1 MPLATSQRARIA
13 YAVYGPQ
20 IPTDAPETL
29 LMIMGLGGSGAMWWR
44 LVPHLAREHRVI
56 TFDNRGTGGSSP
68 ATGPLTMGLMARDA
82 IAVLDAAGV
91 AAAHVVGASM
101 GGMVAQ
107 HVALD
112 HRDRVRSLAL
122 ACTTAGGPSG
132 PPNLRLLTATFLRP
146 LLGPQRT
153 SPLVAPALYSDRTRR
168 QRPALM
174 AQDLAR
180 RLRDRVG
187 VLTPWA
193 QMAAIARHDT
203 RARLPELADLG
214 VLVLHGTEDRLVPV
228 ERGRALARAIPGA
241 RLVELP
247 DTGHVLSTDAE
258 DEVAAALLEHV
269 ARHARGRGRR
279 TPRDRAPAG

>member
-1 MPLATSQRARIA
+1 MPYATSGQARIA
-13 YAVYGPQ
+13 YATHGPESSS
-20 IPTDAPETL
+20 DGAETL
-29 LMIMGLGGSGAMWWR
+29 LLIMGLGGSGAMWWR
-44 LVPHLAREHRVI
+44 LLPHLAREHRVI
-56 TFDNRGTGGSSP
+56 TLDNRGTGESSA
-68 ATGPLTMGLMARDA
+68 ATGPLTMGVMANDA

-91 AAAHVVGASM
+91 AQAHVVGASM

-132 PPNLRLLTATFLRP
+132 PPNLRLLAATFLRP
-146 LLGPQRT
+146 LVGPQRT
-153 SPLVAPALYSDRTRR
+153 SPLVAPALYSDRTRH

-187 VLTPWA
+187 LFTPWA

-203 RARLPELADLG
+203 RARLGELADLG

-228 ERGRALARAIPGA
+228 DRGRALARAIPGA
-241 RLVELP
+241 RLVEFP
-247 DTGHVLSTDAE
+247 DTGHILSTDAE
-258 DEVAAALLEHV
+258 DEVAAALLGHV
-269 ARHARGRGRR
+269 ARHARGGGRR
-279 TPRDRAPAG
+279 APRDRAAAG